1 MSENTNPQEP
11 RQPRNLFEQILF
23 GVQVTNDNIVTLHGR
38 VDAFEAKINA
48 IYDALYPTSEPNAS
62 GADEKIETVGGNF
75 MNCNKIQAAV
85 ITPVLAAGSVASPY
99 FYEVNITQRL
109 CYPTCADNTPVFN
122 PQFSLKSLSQVGT
135 GRYVATVHVEGI
147 ISYVPCNGGCGCT
160 KQQPLSQD
168 FTIPIQSASTPT
180 VTIEQGAAMNAVAAS
195 ACQPCSRTFVSE
207 TPITVTVAT
216 AATPTA

>member
-1 MSENTNPQEP
+1 
-11 RQPRNLFEQILF
+11 
-23 GVQVTNDNIVTLHGR
+23 
-38 VDAFEAKINA
+38 
-48 IYDALYPTSEPNAS
+48 
-62 GADEKIETVGGNF
+62 

-195 ACQPCSRTFVSE
+195 ACQPCSRTFV
-207 TPITVTVAT
+207 
-216 AATPTA
+216 